1 MQERDDI
8 RLIHDDVHFDVR
20 VAGILIADDGRILVS
35 HEATGEQTLPGGAVK
50 YGEATATAVIREF
63 KEETG
68 LTVTPSRLCAVCEN
82 FFTFTSEHHQQLLF
96 IYEVKLIGNKTRVV
110 TPASERLTPTWTNP
124 DKITKLLPSCL
135 NELIGKIRADEGN
148 VPFYF
153 VNH

>member
-68 LTVTPSRLCAVCEN
+68 LTVHQVVCALSARTFSLSQVSITNNSSLSTRLN
-82 FFTFTSEHHQQLLF
+82 
-96 IYEVKLIGNKTRVV
+96 
-110 TPASERLTPTWTNP
+110 
-124 DKITKLLPSCL
+124 
-135 NELIGKIRADEGN
+135 
-148 VPFYF
+148 
-153 VNH
+153 